1 MDSNRAARLAA
12 CLLIGGLLSPPAL
25 AAAEEPQ
32 GEIVLPQAL
41 ALALERNPELA
52 AFSQEIR
59 AAEAAVIQADVLPNP
74 KLDVIGDNLGNTRKK
89 DEGDRSASLLIG
101 QLVELGGKRAA
112 RMRIAETGRDLAGW
126 DYEAKRA
133 EIFARV
139 RQTFVEVLT
148 AQGRT
153 GLADESVRL
162 AQSFADAVAKRVQ
175 AGKVSPVEETKAR
188 LTVSAA
194 LIERE
199 QARRELAAARTR
211 LAALWANPAPRFG
224 RAAGDLERVPPLPAF
239 ETLAA
244 RIRDNPELA
253 RWATEIQRRQAGV
266 EAERAKAV
274 PDITVSG
281 GISRFSVYND
291 NAYLVG
297 ISIPIPVFD
306 QNRGGILE
314 ANRRLDKAADEQ
326 RAVES
331 RLTTELSERDADD
344 VCHPLPPFQ
353 EEIIVI
359 ERLPPQWQRVLCA
372 QPSPL
377 IITDFELRT
386 QARYVVS
393 RTACS
398 DDGVL
403 VPADIRFVGDLVWM
417 ARGLLHSGCAHHHK
431 RSLLFLDDAG
441 RPPSYQKPQV
451 GTGRAIVGAWRGYHV
466 RSVCDDSVDRR
477 NDVSIADNRLA
488 EDRR

>member
-12 CLLIGGLLSPPAL
+12 CLLIGGLLAQPAL
-25 AAAEEPQ
+25 AAVEEPQ
-32 GEIVLPQAL
+32 GELALREAL

-112 RMRIAETGRDLAGW
+112 RVRLAETGRDLAGW
-126 DYEAKRA
+126 DYEAKRL

-162 AQSFADAVAKRVQ
+162 AQAVADGVAKRVQ
-175 AGKVSPVEETKAR
+175 AGKVPPVEETKAR

-199 QARRELAAARTR
+199 QARRELAAARNR

-314 ANRRLDKAADEQ
+314 ANRRLDKAADER

-331 RLTTELSERDADD
+331 RLTTELSDTYQRAAAIANEIETLRTDLLPGSQRAFDAATQGYQLGKFGFLD
-344 VCHPLPPFQ
+344 VLDAQRTLFQ
-353 EEIIVI
+353 TRAQYLRALADYQLAVSEI
-359 ERLPPQWQRVLCA
+359 ERLTGAALDGA
-372 QPSPL
+372 A
-377 IITDFELRT
+377 T
-386 QARYVVS
+386 QERK
-393 RTACS
+393 
-398 DDGVL
+398 D
-403 VPADIRFVGDLVWM
+403 
-417 ARGLLHSGCAHHHK
+417 
-431 RSLLFLDDAG
+431 
-441 RPPSYQKPQV
+441 Q
-451 GTGRAIVGAWRGYHV
+451 
-466 RSVCDDSVDRR
+466 
-477 NDVSIADNRLA
+477 
-488 EDRR
+488 